1 MSKGLEALVS
11 LELNAC
17 ETSEQKEW
25 AYKIIEKELKGYERM
40 LKVFGMEEL
49 ANTERKLQALEI
61 IKEKLVDMC
70 LLENSCTRDE
80 YNKWISQNDL
90 GNCYLEQEEYDLLKE
105 VLS

>member
-1 MSKGLEALVS
+1 MSIAIEEKDM
-11 LELNAC
+11 ELLL
-17 ETSEQKEW
+17 KEH
-25 AYKIIEKELKGYERM
+25 K
-40 LKVFGMEEL
+40 
-49 ANTERKLQALEI
+49 ALEI

-105 VLS
+105 VLLCKD